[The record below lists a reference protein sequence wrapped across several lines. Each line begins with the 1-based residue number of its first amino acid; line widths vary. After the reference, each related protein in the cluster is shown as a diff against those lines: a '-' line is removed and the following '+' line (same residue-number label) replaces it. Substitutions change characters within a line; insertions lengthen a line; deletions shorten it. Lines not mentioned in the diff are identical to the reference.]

1 MSSHSQIRGHKSCS
15 SCQRANFGDLFVR
28 SPGVFLVE
36 VNCTLS
42 SYYLNSIAE
51 YVIKL
56 AFISFLLHAQDVS
69 FCFYIRLSVC

>member
-1 MSSHSQIRGHKSCS
+1 M
-15 SCQRANFGDLFVR
+15 
-28 SPGVFLVE
+28 E

-56 AFISFLLHAQDVS
+56 AFISFLLLKM
-69 FCFYIRLSVC
+69 FLSASTEDFLCISLNTFLYWDFSSKFANSDPSLMQLFHVGHWGV